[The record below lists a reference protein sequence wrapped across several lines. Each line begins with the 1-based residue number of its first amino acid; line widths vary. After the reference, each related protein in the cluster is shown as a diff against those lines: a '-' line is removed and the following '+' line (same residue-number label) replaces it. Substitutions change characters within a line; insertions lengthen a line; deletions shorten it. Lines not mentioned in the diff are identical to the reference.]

1 MDVLSDVLDLVR
13 LKGYVYFVTDL
24 GAPWGMRMDA
34 GPFAPFHVMVRGQ
47 GWLKVADR
55 PHLFSAGDVVMLPF
69 GDAHDLADRP
79 DGAKADYV
87 RGREVLDGIANG
99 TPLFQTDA
107 ASARLLCGHFEF
119 DRGVPHPLIEELP
132 HLIHLSGLATRDTGW
147 FDAVLPLLVRE
158 TDTPRPGSA
167 ALINRLAEAL
177 FIQVLRAYLA
187 DHRPPQGFLAAL
199 DDPQVFRALQYI
211 HAEAESGLSLA
222 RIAAAAGMSRSNL
235 AARFKETL
243 GLTPMAYATQW
254 RMLKARELLALP
266 GLGLA
271 DIAARVGYASEA
283 AFSRAFSRT
292 FRQTPGAFRRHKT
305 TVETLENAGRSGR
318 LEEDVTTRGP

>member
-13 LKGYVYFVTDL
+13 LKGCVYFVTDL

-47 GWLKVADR
+47 GWLNVDDQPR
-55 PHLFSAGDVVMLPF
+55 LFSAGDVVLLPF

-79 DGAKADYV
+79 DGGNGDYV
-87 RGREVLDGIANG
+87 AGRQVLEGIANG
-99 TPLFQTDA
+99 APLFQTDA

-132 HLIHLSGLATRDTGW
+132 HLIHLSGLATPDTGW

-158 TDTPRPGSA
+158 TGAQRPGSG

-187 DHRPPQGFLAAL
+187 NHRPPQGFLAAL

-211 HAEAESGLSLA
+211 HAEAESDLSLA
-222 RIAAAAGMSRSNL
+222 GIAAAAGMSRSSL
-235 AARFKETL
+235 AARFKEML
-243 GLTPMAYATQW
+243 GLAPMAYATQW
-254 RMLKARELLALP
+254 RMLKARELLAVP
-266 GLGLA
+266 GLALA

-292 FRQTPGAFRRHKT
+292 FQETPGAFRRAKT
-305 TVETLENAGRSGR
+305 AVEARENAGGAR
-318 LEEDVTTRGP
+318 